1 MSTSQ
6 IVILNVDD
14 NEGARYAKTRIL
26 QNAGFQVAEVANGTD
41 TLAFVK
47 EHHPDLVLLDVKLP
61 DINGIEVCRLIKAE
75 PSSAAILVLQTSA
88 ALTQRED
95 RIRGLEGGADNYL
108 VAPIEADEL
117 VANVK
122 ALLRLRVAQ
131 ADLRDSEERF
141 RELAENIDDVF
152 WVFSDNKRVLYI
164 NSAYEKMW
172 HRSGQ
177 DLMKTSD
184 DWLNGVH
191 EDDRGR
197 VNDKFSNVLQDH
209 GYDEEY
215 RIIQPNGLIKW
226 VRDRA
231 YAVKNSSQEVYRI
244 VRITN
249 DISIKKNSEHALRE
263 ADKNKNTFLATLA
276 HELRNPLASIRSAVS
291 VMHQSGASVEIQ
303 TKARGV
309 IIRQVDHLAHLVDDL
324 LDVAR
329 ISQGK
334 VVLKKTNANLR
345 TIIEAAVETA
355 KPFIDTRRH
364 TLKLFMPDADI
375 NLELDPVRIG
385 QSLGNLLHN
394 AAKFTPMGGEITLKV
409 DVLSNLATVSVEDN
423 GIGIHPSKLPQV
435 FELFGQGDVSPDLG
449 RDGLGIGLSL
459 TRTLI
464 ELHHG
469 KISVQSAGK
478 GLGSIFSIELPIPTR
493 LEDAEK
499 VVPLASSLNT
509 LHKSLTI
516 LIVDDNKDSCE
527 MMAILLQNAGHKTL
541 QAYDAISAIAMVKKN
556 DFDVVISDIDLPNM
570 DGYEFAR
577 TLKKDVRLAGARL
590 IALTG
595 FGAPDDIKKA
605 KEAGFSHHF
614 VKPMNIEDLIS
625 SLNGS

>member
-41 TLAFVK
+41 TIAFVK

-152 WVFSDNKRVLYI
+152 WVFSHNKRVLYI
-164 NSAYEKMW
+164 SSAYEKMW

-215 RIIQPNGLIKW
+215 RIKGIQ
-226 VRDRA
+226 R
-231 YAVKNSSQEVYRI
+231 RI
-244 VRITN
+244 N
-249 DISIKKNSEHALRE
+249 
-263 ADKNKNTFLATLA
+263 
-276 HELRNPLASIRSAVS
+276 
-291 VMHQSGASVEIQ
+291 
-303 TKARGV
+303 
-309 IIRQVDHLAHLVDDL
+309 
-324 LDVAR
+324 
-329 ISQGK
+329 
-334 VVLKKTNANLR
+334 
-345 TIIEAAVETA
+345 
-355 KPFIDTRRH
+355 
-364 TLKLFMPDADI
+364 
-375 NLELDPVRIG
+375 
-385 QSLGNLLHN
+385 
-394 AAKFTPMGGEITLKV
+394 
-409 DVLSNLATVSVEDN
+409 
-423 GIGIHPSKLPQV
+423 
-435 FELFGQGDVSPDLG
+435 
-449 RDGLGIGLSL
+449 
-459 TRTLI
+459 
-464 ELHHG
+464 
-469 KISVQSAGK
+469 
-478 GLGSIFSIELPIPTR
+478 
-493 LEDAEK
+493 
-499 VVPLASSLNT
+499 
-509 LHKSLTI
+509 
-516 LIVDDNKDSCE
+516 
-527 MMAILLQNAGHKTL
+527 
-541 QAYDAISAIAMVKKN
+541 
-556 DFDVVISDIDLPNM
+556 
-570 DGYEFAR
+570 
-577 TLKKDVRLAGARL
+577 VRL
-590 IALTG
+590 
-595 FGAPDDIKKA
+595 
-605 KEAGFSHHF
+605 
-614 VKPMNIEDLIS
+614 
-625 SLNGS
+625 